1 MVRINDGSVNF
12 NIYLLLHIAIFVG
25 FETNHNYIYKTKNDE
40 FMCMIKLI
48 KCNEIV

>member
-25 FETNHNYIYKTKNDE
+25 FETNHNYSLKNKE
-40 FMCMIKLI
+40 
-48 KCNEIV
+48 

>member
-25 FETNHNYIYKTKNDE
+25 FETNHNYIYKTKNTIE
-40 FMCMIKLI
+40 NTLA
-48 KCNEIV
+48 NENVL